1 MQEKGGPDVTKRQS
15 CGKSGLANFDGVELA
30 LDVAAPEFQK
40 PAQFGEIRGE
50 IGLLPDEALQP
61 VGMIREMV
69 DDLRG
74 RQPIIAKL
82 LLVVAHRHAHVVC
95 LSDRTSMR
103 DRLLPY
109 NQKTRHNNRLAAH
122 FRV

>member
-50 IGLLPDEALQP
+50 IGLLPDEALQLL
-61 VGMIREMV
+61 GMIRPMV

-74 RQPIIAKL
+74 RQPIMAKL
-82 LLVVAHRHAHVVC
+82 LLVVAHRHAQWFAC
-95 LSDRTSMR
+95 LTARACAIHCSWTIKKRAIT
-103 DRLLPY
+103 
-109 NQKTRHNNRLAAH
+109 TE
-122 FRV
+122 